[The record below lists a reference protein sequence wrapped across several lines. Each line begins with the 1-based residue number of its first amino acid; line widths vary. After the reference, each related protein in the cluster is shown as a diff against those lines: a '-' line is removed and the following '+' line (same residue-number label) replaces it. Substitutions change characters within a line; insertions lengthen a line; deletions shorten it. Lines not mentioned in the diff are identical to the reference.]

1 MIDNEIIEEVIL
13 WLCILCGM
21 EKEED
26 TTGNPTGGKG
36 DHCL

>member
-13 WLCILCGM
+13 WPCILCGM
-21 EKEED
+21 EKEEE
-26 TTGNPTGGKG
+26 NHRQHTGGKG